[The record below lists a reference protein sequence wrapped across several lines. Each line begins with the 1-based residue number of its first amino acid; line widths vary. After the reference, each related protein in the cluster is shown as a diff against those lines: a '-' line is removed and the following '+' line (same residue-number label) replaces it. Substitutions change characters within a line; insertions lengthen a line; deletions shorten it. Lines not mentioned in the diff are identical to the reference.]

1 VLFKLF
7 LLFTLAPAIELAILI
22 YAGTKLGT
30 LNTLSIVILTALA
43 GSILVRKEGLDVLNR
58 FRLSLEGGIFPSEEI
73 MDGAMILVA
82 GALLLT
88 PGFITDII
96 GLAFVLPASREMIK
110 PLIKSYINRKF
121 IALGRGSPGGPD
133 WP

>member
-1 VLFKLF
+1 MLFKLF
-7 LLFTLAPAIELAILI
+7 LLFTIAPAIELAILI

-58 FRLSLEGGIFPSEEI
+58 FRASMQQGIFPSEEI
-73 MDGAMILVA
+73 MDGAMVLVA
-82 GALLLT
+82 GTLLLT

-96 GLAFVLPASREMIK
+96 GLAFVVPTGRTLIK
-110 PLIKSYINRKF
+110 PVIKGYINRKF
-121 IALGRGSPGGPD
+121 INIHMGGPGGPQ

>member
-1 VLFKLF
+1 MLFKLF
-7 LLFTLAPAIELAILI
+7 LLFTIAPAIELAILI
-22 YAGTKLGT
+22 YAGTQLGT

-58 FRLSLEGGIFPSEEI
+58 FRASMQQGMFPSEEI

-88 PGFITDII
+88 PGFVTDLI
-96 GLAFVLPASREMIK
+96 GLAFVVPAGRQLIK
-110 PLIKSYINRKF
+110 PILKDYIKRRF
-121 IALGRGSPGGPD
+121 ITIQRGGPQ

>member
-7 LLFTLAPAIELAILI
+7 LLFTLAPAIELALLI
-22 YAGTKLGT
+22 YTGTRLGT

-43 GSILVRKEGLDVLNR
+43 GSILVRHEGLDVLRR
-58 FRLSLEGGIFPSEEI
+58 FRANLEQGIFPSEEI
-73 MDGAMILVA
+73 LDGAMVLVA

-88 PGFITDII
+88 PGFITDVI
-96 GLAFVLPASREMIK
+96 GLAFVIPAGRDLIK
-110 PLIKSYINRKF
+110 PLIKDYIKRSF
-121 IALGRGSPGGPD
+121 IEVHRGGPGGPQ